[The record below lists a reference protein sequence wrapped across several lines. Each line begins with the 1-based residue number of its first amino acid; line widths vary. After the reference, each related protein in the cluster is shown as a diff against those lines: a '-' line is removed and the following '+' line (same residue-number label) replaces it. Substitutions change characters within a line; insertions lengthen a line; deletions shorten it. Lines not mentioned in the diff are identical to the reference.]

1 MSDKWSESINM
12 DTELYFNKVSFLD
25 IDWILLE
32 WWEMSTDLVD
42 RNGGGEGHSFEDGF
56 FIIDFGEFFV
66 DETVT
71 P

>member
-1 MSDKWSESINM
+1 
-12 DTELYFNKVSFLD
+12 
-25 IDWILLE
+25 
-32 WWEMSTDLVD
+32 MSTDLVD

-71 P
+71 PQTELKDFATNRDLFDKFAENI